1 MYFMW
6 YFKQKH
12 FQSII
17 WYSVLFS
24 SLRWRDL
31 LLINIQ
37 IEKIHLPTILH
48 CDFTSAGERATILY
62 QDRLEIFLTWPSLL
76 SLFCQCMPWEKS
88 LISRDMQ
95 LLLISAK
102 WFLIKHL
109 IWRSIWILLRM
120 PSSMNDSFYGWIT
133 TLTKRFEHYTV
144 WLKYSYSV
152 WCPDRWNLF
161 GINGNR
167 SRRVIL

>member
-1 MYFMW
+1 MFHELSFKYFMW

-17 WYSVLFS
+17 WYSVLFC

-48 CDFTSAGERATILY
+48 CDFTSAGERATFLY
-62 QDRLEIFLTWPSLL
+62 QDRLEIILIWPSLL

-102 WFLIKHL
+102 WLAKVSTFNKT
-109 IWRSIWILLRM
+109 SDMEVRM
-120 PSSMNDSFYGWIT
+120 NT
-133 TLTKRFEHYTV
+133 A
-144 WLKYSYSV
+144 
-152 WCPDRWNLF
+152 
-161 GINGNR
+161 
-167 SRRVIL
+167 